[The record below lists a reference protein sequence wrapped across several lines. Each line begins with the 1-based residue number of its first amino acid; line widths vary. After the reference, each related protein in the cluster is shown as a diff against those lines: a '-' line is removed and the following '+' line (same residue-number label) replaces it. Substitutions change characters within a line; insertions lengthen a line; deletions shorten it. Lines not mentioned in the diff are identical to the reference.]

1 MVRSSLCGDLIEGE
15 AADGV
20 TGAIAGP
27 RLPAPNGCVEVL
39 WIDLDAIA
47 STAGSF
53 CGDYGRAAAL
63 KPVEHEVTARRAVHN
78 CIGD

>member
-47 STAGSF
+47 SRPVLS
-53 CGDYGRAAAL
+53 AAITVVPL
-63 KPVEHEVTARRAVHN
+63 P
-78 CIGD
+78 